1 MRHVYY
7 EETGVAR
14 RLPEEVDLSAHVS
27 RLIRGLGAPVHD
39 SRVAQALS
47 SAPGFRALDDGAH
60 A

>member
-1 MRHVYY
+1 M
-7 EETGVAR
+7 
-14 RLPEEVDLSAHVS
+14 SALVT

-47 SAPGFRALDDGAH
+47 FAPGFRALDDGAH